1 MSAPVIFPEMRLQVI
16 AALRSLSD
24 VQHQQ
29 ARWGRVDEGV
39 EYYDDLT
46 LNVHILYDDCA
57 VLPEPADSV
66 GTIIYA
72 SEVLAFAELD
82 GALGPM
88 LDDLDDAVDEI
99 YTRDP
104 RWPAVVRAAQNA
116 LVAMQRSDEGA
127 PS

>member
-1 MSAPVIFPEMRLQVI
+1 MSAPVTFPEMRLQVV

-24 VQHQQ
+24 VPHQQ
-29 ARWGRVDEGV
+29 ARWGRVEEGV
-39 EYYDDLT
+39 DYYDDLT

-57 VLPEPADSV
+57 VLPEPGGSV
-66 GTIIYA
+66 GTIIYPQ
-72 SEVLAFAELD
+72 EVPAFAELA

-88 LDDLDDAVDEI
+88 LDDLDDAADDI

-104 RWPAVVRAAQNA
+104 RWPAVVQAARSA
-116 LVAMQRSDEGA
+116 LVAMRRSDEGA